1 MPELTMICYICLQPG
16 ADSDDHIIPRAFFP
30 SPRPSNLVTLPAH
43 YSCHNRLPEEY
54 VRVILAG
61 LSETS
66 AAAQRLNAA
75 EVTRSLRRNDPLR
88 ESLLRTLIPRAEIR
102 SPAGLVLGA
111 APAVQFDRAR
121 FYPLLGKI
129 VRGLYRHH
137 TGRFLPVDAIMNW
150 AIREPLVGGRA
161 DLFRATA
168 QGLRY
173 PEVFECRYG
182 VAAEAATEMTIWWL
196 RFYSGVV
203 LRCLTRIG

>member
-1 MPELTMICYICLQPG
+1 MIYYICVQPG

-30 SPRPSNLVTLPAH
+30 SPRPSNLVTLAAH

-61 LSETS
+61 LSDRS
-66 AAAQRLNAA
+66 ADAQRLNEG
-75 EVTRSLRRNDPLR
+75 EVSRSLRRNDPLR
-88 ESLLRTLIPRAEIR
+88 ESLLRALIPRAEIR

-111 APAVQFDRAR
+111 APAVQFDRSR
-121 FYPLLGKI
+121 FYPLLEKV

-137 TGRFLPVDAIMNW
+137 IGRFLPVDAIMNW
-150 AIREPLVGGRA
+150 AIREPLVGGKA
-161 DLFRATA
+161 DLFKAAA

-173 PEVFECRYG
+173 TDVFDCRYG
-182 VAAEAATEMTIWWL
+182 VASEAATEITIWWL